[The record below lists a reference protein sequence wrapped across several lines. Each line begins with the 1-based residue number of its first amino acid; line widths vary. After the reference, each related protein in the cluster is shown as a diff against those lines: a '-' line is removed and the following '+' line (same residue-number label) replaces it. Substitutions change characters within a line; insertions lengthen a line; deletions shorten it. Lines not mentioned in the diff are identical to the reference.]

1 MMAALH
7 WLTASEVSSAH
18 TGVRGEEPMRRMNRR
33 EFAKIAGGAA
43 LGVPLLPSVAPA
55 FRPALTSPHAPLPQA
70 PAQNEPPKPEPK
82 LKLTEKQ
89 EEAVKQAL
97 ERRERQLAGMR
108 SRVLP
113 YDLEPAFVFEVRR
126 HPRAASKGA

>member
-1 MMAALH
+1 MK
-7 WLTASEVSSAH
+7 
-18 TGVRGEEPMRRMNRR
+18 RMNRR

-43 LGVPLLPSVAPA
+43 LSVPLLPSVGERFTLAA
-55 FRPALTSPHAPLPQA
+55 APQA

-89 EEAVKQAL
+89 EEAVKQAV
-97 ERRERQLAGMR
+97 ERRERQLAAMR

-126 HPRAASKGA
+126 RPRAASKGA

>member
-1 MMAALH
+1 MK
-7 WLTASEVSSAH
+7 
-18 TGVRGEEPMRRMNRR
+18 RMNRR

-43 LGVPLLPSVAPA
+43 LGVPLLPSVGEGFTCPEPRRESLPA
-55 FRPALTSPHAPLPQA
+55 VAQA
-70 PAQNEPPKPEPK
+70 PAQNEQPKPEAK

-108 SRVLP
+108 SRALP

-126 HPRAASKGA
+126 RPRAASKGV

>member
-1 MMAALH
+1 MK
-7 WLTASEVSSAH
+7 
-18 TGVRGEEPMRRMNRR
+18 RMNRR

-43 LGVPLLPSVAPA
+43 LGVPLLPSVGQGFTLAA
-55 FRPALTSPHAPLPQA
+55 LPQA
-70 PAQNEPPKPEPK
+70 PAQNEPPKPAEK

-89 EEAVKQAL
+89 EEAVKQAI

-108 SRVLP
+108 SRALP

-126 HPRAASKGA
+126 RPRVPVKRS

>member
-1 MMAALH
+1 MK
-7 WLTASEVSSAH
+7 
-18 TGVRGEEPMRRMNRR
+18 RMNRR

-43 LGVPLLPSVAPA
+43 LGVPLLPSVGAGFTLA
-55 FRPALTSPHAPLPQA
+55 APQA

-82 LKLTEKQ
+82 LKLTGKQ

-126 HPRAASKGA
+126 RPRAALKGA

>member
-1 MMAALH
+1 MK
-7 WLTASEVSSAH
+7 
-18 TGVRGEEPMRRMNRR
+18 RMNRR

-43 LGVPLLPSVAPA
+43 LGVPLLPGVGTGFTFSARSRESLPAVA
-55 FRPALTSPHAPLPQA
+55 QA
-70 PAQNEPPKPEPK
+70 PAQNEPPKPEAPTRSGQAP

-126 HPRAASKGA
+126 RPRAASKGA

>member
-1 MMAALH
+1 MMK
-7 WLTASEVSSAH
+7 
-18 TGVRGEEPMRRMNRR
+18 RMNRR
-33 EFAKIAGGAA
+33 EFAKIAGAAA
-43 LGVPLLPSVAPA
+43 LSVPLLPSVGAAFTRPERSRRSLAPA
-55 FRPALTSPHAPLPQA
+55 VQA
-70 PAQNEPPKPEPK
+70 PAQNEAPKPEPK

-126 HPRAASKGA
+126 RPRAPVKRG